1 MKKIL
6 IAFLLTSSLF
16 FISWDIFA
24 AYTTIEVTEA
34 IPGAN
39 CVKTGWWAMA
49 WWNGSMNIYT
59 CKVESGFS
67 GVLWVVGAMIKYFT
81 YIASLAAVLFIVIN
95 GLLYSMAWIND
106 GLKTGAKE
114 RIMKTL
120 MGLIIL
126 LLSGVILNAIAP
138 WVYK

>member
-16 FISWDIFA
+16 FISGDIFA
-24 AYTTIEVTEA
+24 ATIDVTEK

-39 CVKTGWWAMA
+39 CTKTWDG
-49 WWNGSMNIYT
+49 IYT
-59 CKVESGFS
+59 CNPWRGFD

>member
-6 IAFLLTSSLF
+6 ISLLLALSLF
-16 FISWDIFA
+16 MISGDIFA
-24 AYTTIEVTEA
+24 ATIDVTES

-39 CVKTGWWAMA
+39 CSKTWDG
-49 WWNGSMNIYT
+49 IYT
-59 CKVESGFS
+59 CNPGRGFD
-67 GVLWVVGAMIKYFT
+67 GVLWVVGAIIKYFT

-95 GLLYSMAWIND
+95 GILYSMAWIND
-106 GLKTGAKE
+106 SLKTGAKE

-120 MGLIIL
+120 VWLVIL
-126 LLSGVILNAIAP
+126 LLSGVILNMIAP

>member
-1 MKKIL
+1 
-6 IAFLLTSSLF
+6 
-16 FISWDIFA
+16 
-24 AYTTIEVTEA
+24 
-34 IPGAN
+34 
-39 CVKTGWWAMA
+39 
-49 WWNGSMNIYT
+49 
-59 CKVESGFS
+59 
-67 GVLWVVGAMIKYFT
+67 MIKYFT

-95 GLLYSMAWIND
+95 GLLYSMAGIND

-120 MGLIIL
+120 IGLIIL

>member
-1 MKKIL
+1 MKKI
-6 IAFLLTSSLF
+6 IISLLLAASLF
-16 FISWDIFA
+16 SLSIDMFA
-24 AYTTIEVTEA
+24 ATIDVTEK

-39 CVKTGWWAMA
+39 CVSSWDG
-49 WWNGSMNIYT
+49 IYT
-59 CKVESGFS
+59 CNPGRWFD
-67 GVLWVVGAMIKYFT
+67 GVMWVVWAIIKYFT

-95 GLLYSMAWIND
+95 GLLYSMAGIND

-120 MGLIIL
+120 IGLVIL
-126 LLSGVILNAIAP
+126 LLSGVILNMIAP

>member
-6 IAFLLTSSLF
+6 IALLLASSLI

-24 AYTTIEVTEA
+24 ATIDVTEK

-39 CVKTGWWAMA
+39 CGPPV
-49 WWNGSMNIYT
+49 NNIYT
-59 CKVESGFS
+59 CNPGRGFD
-67 GVLWVVGAMIKYFT
+67 GVLWVVWAMIKYFT

-95 GLLYSMAWIND
+95 GVLYSMAGIND
-106 GLKTGAKE
+106 DLKTGAKT
-114 RIMKTL
+114 RIVKTL
-120 MGLIIL
+120 MGLIVL
-126 LLSGVILNAIAP
+126 LLSGVILNMIAP

>member
-6 IAFLLTSSLF
+6 ISLLLASSLI

-24 AYTTIEVTEA
+24 ATIDVTEK

-39 CVKTGWWAMA
+39 CVAA
-49 WWNGSMNIYT
+49 WDGIYT
-59 CKVESGFS
+59 CNPGRGFG
-67 GVLWVVGAMIKYFT
+67 GVLWVVWAMIKYFT
-81 YIASLAAVLFIVIN
+81 YIAALAAVLFIVIN
-95 GLLYSMAWIND
+95 GVLYSMAGIND

-114 RIMKTL
+114 RIVKTL
-120 MGLIIL
+120 MGLIVL
-126 LLSGVILNAIAP
+126 LLSGVILNMIAP

>member
-6 IAFLLTSSLF
+6 IALLLASSLI

-24 AYTTIEVTEA
+24 ATIDVTEK

-39 CVKTGWWAMA
+39 CVPA
-49 WWNGSMNIYT
+49 WDGIYT
-59 CKVESGFS
+59 CNPGRGFD
-67 GVLWVVGAMIKYFT
+67 GVLWVVWAMIKYFT
-81 YIASLAAVLFIVIN
+81 YIAALAAVLFIVIN
-95 GLLYSMAWIND
+95 GVLYSMAGIND

-114 RIMKTL
+114 RIVKTL
-120 MGLIIL
+120 MGLIVL
-126 LLSGVILNAIAP
+126 LLSGVILNMIAP

>member
-6 IAFLLTSSLF
+6 ISLLLASSLI

-24 AYTTIEVTEA
+24 ATIDVTEK

-39 CVKTGWWAMA
+39 CIKTSSSNWQ
-49 WWNGSMNIYT
+49 NGVITHIYT
-59 CKVESGFS
+59 CDPGRGFD
-67 GVLWVVGAMIKYFT
+67 GVLWVVGAIIKYFT

-114 RIMKTL
+114 RITKTL
-120 MGLIIL
+120 MGLVIL
-126 LLSGVILNAIAP
+126 LLSGVILNIIAP